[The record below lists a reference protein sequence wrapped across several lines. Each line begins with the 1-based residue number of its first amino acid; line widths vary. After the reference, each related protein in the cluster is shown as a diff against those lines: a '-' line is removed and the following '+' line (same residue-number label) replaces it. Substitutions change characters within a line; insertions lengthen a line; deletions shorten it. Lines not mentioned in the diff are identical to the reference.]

1 MLDSL
6 INDLGG
12 QKSNIYKNDWNYMV
26 EKYYNKLWTLI
37 CDQKTVMLEPI
48 NLKISEKQLFYS
60 KTDKKYLF
68 LGPTW
73 QMYLVSEKKD
83 KKKYRSKKQ
92 YRKVWSPTWPVKNR
106 KKIDFLIFYLWAT
119 TL

>member
-6 INDLGG
+6 INNLDG
-12 QKSNIYKNDWNYMV
+12 QKNNIYKNDWNYMV
-26 EKYYNKLWTLI
+26 EKHYNKLWTLI

-73 QMYLVSEKKD
+73 QMYLVSEKIDDNNRVMVYAPYLFAQGQIFLVPKD
-83 KKKYRSKKQ
+83 
-92 YRKVWSPTWPVKNR
+92 
-106 KKIDFLIFYLWAT
+106 LIIRLGYN
-119 TL
+119 

>member
-48 NLKISEKQLFYS
+48 QLNIPEKQLFYS

-73 QMYLVSEKKD
+73 QMYLVSEKIDKNNRVMVYAPYLFAQGQIFLVPKD
-83 KKKYRSKKQ
+83 
-92 YRKVWSPTWPVKNR
+92 
-106 KKIDFLIFYLWAT
+106 LIIRLGYN
-119 TL
+119 

>member
-73 QMYLVSEKKD
+73 QMYLVSEKIDDNNRVMVYAPYLFAQGQIFLVPKD
-83 KKKYRSKKQ
+83 
-92 YRKVWSPTWPVKNR
+92 
-106 KKIDFLIFYLWAT
+106 LIIRLGYN
-119 TL
+119 

>member
-48 NLKISEKQLFYS
+48 QLNIPEKQLFYS

-73 QMYLVSEKKD
+73 QMYLVSEKIDDNNRVMVYAPYLFAQGQIFLVPKD
-83 KKKYRSKKQ
+83 
-92 YRKVWSPTWPVKNR
+92 
-106 KKIDFLIFYLWAT
+106 LIIRLGYN
-119 TL
+119 